1 MQLFPAPQRAGNL
14 LKANSI
20 SVQIFLEKRVNTSSR
35 GRVLVLASALLL
47 VLFISWL
54 FFLAVGIEPIAAYK
68 IVGEEIFLTKYG
80 WQDLLVKMTPL
91 MFTGL
96 AVALAAQ
103 MQLWNIG
110 AEGQFHMGTIAITWV
125 VLHLDGHLPGGM
137 LIVMMFI
144 MAMIGG
150 G

>member
-1 MQLFPAPQRAGNL
+1 M
-14 LKANSI
+14 
-20 SVQIFLEKRVNTSSR
+20 QIFLEKRVNTSSR

-91 MFTGL
+91 MFTG
-96 AVALAAQ
+96 
-103 MQLWNIG
+103 
-110 AEGQFHMGTIAITWV
+110 
-125 VLHLDGHLPGGM
+125 
-137 LIVMMFI
+137 
-144 MAMIGG
+144 
-150 G
+150 